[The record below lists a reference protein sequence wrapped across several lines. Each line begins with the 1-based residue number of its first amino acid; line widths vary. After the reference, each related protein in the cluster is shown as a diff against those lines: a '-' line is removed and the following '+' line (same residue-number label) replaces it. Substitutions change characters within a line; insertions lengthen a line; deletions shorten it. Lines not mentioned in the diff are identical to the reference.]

1 MIELSLVAISTNLQV
16 LSVWPVVEAVLNG
29 NDVKASRMQVI
40 RVRTEDDLKIV
51 GMFFEVCIL
60 LKEKM

>member
-1 MIELSLVAISTNLQV
+1 MIELPSMAIWTNFQV

-51 GMFFEVCIL
+51 GMFL
-60 LKEKM
+60 